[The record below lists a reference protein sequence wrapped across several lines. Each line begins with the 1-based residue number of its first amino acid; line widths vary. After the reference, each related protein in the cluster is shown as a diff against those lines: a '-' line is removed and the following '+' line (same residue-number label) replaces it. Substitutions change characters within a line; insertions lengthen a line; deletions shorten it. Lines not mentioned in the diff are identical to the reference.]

1 MMPELLV
8 LVPTRSRPHNVE
20 PIVKAWWETGAFG
33 FADLLFVADADDMQI
48 DGYSKLVGSQAG
60 AMIQILPEWM
70 PLVPKLNFTAVEIAQ
85 GGQYRNIAFM
95 GDDHIPRTRGWASNL
110 IMDHH
115 KNQNWIW
122 YGRDGFQDQ
131 NKPTWWSMDAEIIRR
146 LGRMVPA
153 PVQHLYCDDAIK
165 VLGEKAGCLGYD
177 ETIMVEHMHP
187 IVGKGLMDEQ
197 YARVNRLQQ
206 YERDEALFRSWVADG
221 LERDAKILRNG
232 VGG

>member
-1 MMPELLV
+1 M
-8 LVPTRSRPHNVE
+8 
-20 PIVKAWWETGAFG
+20 
-33 FADLLFVADADDMQI
+33 
-48 DGYSKLVGSQAG
+48 
-60 AMIQILPEWM
+60 
-70 PLVPKLNFTAVEIAQ
+70 
-85 GGQYRNIAFM
+85 
-95 GDDHIPRTRGWASNL
+95 

-122 YGRDGFQDQ
+122 YGKDGFQDQ

-153 PVQHLYCDDAIK
+153 PVQHLYCDDAVK

-177 ETIMVEHMHP
+177 ETIMIEHMHP
-187 IVGKGLMDEQ
+187 IVGKGQMDEQ

>member
-1 MMPELLV
+1 MAELLV
-8 LVPTRSRPHNVE
+8 LVPTRSRPQNLK
-20 PIVKAWWETGAFG
+20 PIVQAWWETGAFG

-48 DGYSKLVGSQAG
+48 DGYSQLVGSQAG

-70 PLVPKLNFTAVEIAQ
+70 PLVPKLNFVAVEIAK

-122 YGRDGFQDQ
+122 YGKDGFQDQ

-153 PVQHLYCDDAIK
+153 PVQHLYCDDAVK

-177 ETIMVEHMHP
+177 ETIMIEHMHP
-187 IVGKGLMDEQ
+187 IAGKGQMDEQ

-206 YERDEALFRSWVADG
+206 YERDQGLFRSWVADG